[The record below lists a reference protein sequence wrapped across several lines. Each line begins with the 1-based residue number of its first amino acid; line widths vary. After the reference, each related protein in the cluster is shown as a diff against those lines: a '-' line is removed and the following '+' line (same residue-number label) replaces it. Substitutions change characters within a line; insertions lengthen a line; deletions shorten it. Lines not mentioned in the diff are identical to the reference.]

1 MTCAVEC
8 LVEIT
13 VDGYL
18 RLDRESA
25 ERFFPNDTLVVLHK
39 DGEWVLMPTR
49 GPAGGGMV
57 LKQRNLRG
65 DRSLLLV
72 EMVQWIPLNGFYLA
86 RWDEAS
92 GGLRFQS
99 NGNGSHQESMSKE

>member
-1 MTCAVEC
+1 MTCTMEC
-8 LVEIT
+8 FVEIT

-25 ERFFPNDTLVVLHK
+25 ETFFPNDTLVVLHK
-39 DGEWVLMPTR
+39 EDEWVLMPTR

-72 EMVQWIPLNGFYLA
+72 EMVQWIPLSGIYRA

-99 NGNGSHQESMSKE
+99 NREGSHQEPIRKE